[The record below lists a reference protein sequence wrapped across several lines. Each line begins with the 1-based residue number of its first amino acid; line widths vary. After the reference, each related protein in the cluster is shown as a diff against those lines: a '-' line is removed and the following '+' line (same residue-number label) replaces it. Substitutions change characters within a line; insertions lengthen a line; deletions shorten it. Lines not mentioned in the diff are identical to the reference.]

1 MTKILGGKWN
11 MPPFLS
17 GPLFFPPWPLAG
29 PTSKKF
35 QNYFF
40 KILSK
45 VPRVVFCLVFITGLG
60 MEIGHRQPKPQRK
73 PRLQFSA
80 NPAVYLSGRFYNPII
95 QLMITFIR
103 RFLANFLGIIFI
115 MTNHVPYGFL
125 WHFLVLPLGKPD
137 QSSEKV
143 RYYGMTQWHY
153 IYDM

>member
-1 MTKILGGKWN
+1 

-80 NPAVYLSGRFYNPII
+80 NPAVHDMY
-95 QLMITFIR
+95 R
-103 RFLANFLGIIFI
+103 RFSRVVRANSNLLFSFLGE
-115 MTNHVPYGFL
+115 TVFL
-125 WHFLVLPLGKPD
+125 FFSFLPFSRASLDATPQAGLVIADFCL
-137 QSSEKV
+137 
-143 RYYGMTQWHY
+143 
-153 IYDM
+153 